1 MEHIRKFNENLYKDD
16 FEIGK
21 KEVLILID
29 KLYEAYSDFINDV
42 SPKNWRITGH
52 HLTEL
57 SVMKEDIG
65 RFSEITKEESEIDWV
80 KDQRFK

>member
-52 HLTEL
+52 HLAEL
-57 SVMKEDIG
+57 HVMKEDIG

>member
-1 MEHIRKFNENLYKDD
+1 MGHIRKFNENLYKDD

-42 SPKNWRITGH
+42 SPKNWRTTVH

-57 SVMKEDIG
+57 RKMKEDIG